1 MQLNFTVNALL
12 YDTSE
17 AYYKCTFT
25 DMSCSL
31 KILFPKGNVAVL
43 TSPGPEQ
50 VRLQFSRLYKKDA
63 TMENFYSVGSYPLR
77 FALVSVAPGY
87 R

>member
-1 MQLNFTVNALL
+1 MLIIGRNCGGIFHIFTRTNHLYIEQVQLNFTVNALL

-25 DMSCSL
+25 DTSCSL
-31 KILFPKGNVAVL
+31 KVLFPSGNVGVL

-50 VRLQFSRLYKKDA
+50 VRL
-63 TMENFYSVGSYPLR
+63 
-77 FALVSVAPGY
+77 
-87 R
+87 

>member
-1 MQLNFTVNALL
+1 MQLNFTMNALL

-25 DMSCSL
+25 DTSCGL

-50 VRLQFSRLYKKDA
+50 VRLQFSLTIRKMQPWKTFIQWVLTPCVY
-63 TMENFYSVGSYPLR
+63 TLFGCSR
-77 FALVSVAPGY
+77 I
-87 R
+87 